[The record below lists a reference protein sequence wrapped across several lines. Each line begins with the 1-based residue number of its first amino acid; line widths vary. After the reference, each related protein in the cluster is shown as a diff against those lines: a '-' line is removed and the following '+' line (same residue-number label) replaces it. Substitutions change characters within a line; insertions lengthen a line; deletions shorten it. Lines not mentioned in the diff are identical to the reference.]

1 VRLSAS
7 SFFVLAAA
15 LAAVSAS
22 AVGGCQSGPPPLA
35 VGGGDGSGAGAD
47 GGAGGGFV
55 DSGKQLWAGIEA
67 ELVTACGACH
77 DAGGIGDAPFLA
89 GPDRYKSV
97 LTWPGVVVV
106 DPAESLFI
114 TYSVSGSGHNGT
126 NLDTVSGDLL
136 GRTKAWLAAEAA
148 SITTTPDDS
157 PHVEPFTPILGFN
170 AVYLTSIDPALN
182 GVAIT
187 FTAEELTPTT
197 LKLDGLTVHTTSMT
211 GVHLIH
217 PVFGVY
223 PKGAPAEAD
232 PVDSFAG
239 LDTYF
244 PESTSLSLG
253 SGTLILT
260 NWAPEAKL
268 GLAFETCAPWTEN
281 GGDGGG
287 GGGITGGCNDVTSF
301 DDNATPQLQQRCVS
315 CHGGS
320 NPQATAAVDMS
331 DLATDSAAACAQVKN
346 RVNLT
351 TPANSQ
357 VFIVTDPG
365 GNAAH
370 PFKFNGD
377 ANAFNDFRN
386 DLTVWIQ
393 AE

>member
-1 VRLSAS
+1 VRLSPS
-7 SFFVLAAA
+7 SFFAIVATLAAA
-15 LAAVSAS
+15 LGTAA
-22 AVGGCQSGPPPLA
+22 GGCQSGPPPL
-35 VGGGDGSGAGAD
+35 VLDGGNGSGASSTGGSG
-47 GGAGGGFV
+47 GGAFV
-55 DSGKQLWAGIEA
+55 DSGKELWAGIEA
-67 ELVTACGACH
+67 EMVSACGTCH

-106 DPAESLFI
+106 DPTQSLFV
-114 TYSVSGSGHNGT
+114 TYAVSGSGHNGT
-126 NLDTVSGDLL
+126 NLDTVANDLL
-136 GRTKAWLAAEAA
+136 GRTKAWLAAEAS
-148 SITTTPDDS
+148 SITTVPDDS

-170 AVYLTSIDPALN
+170 AVYLTPIDPALT

-187 FTAEELTPTT
+187 FTAEELTPST

-211 GVHLIH
+211 GVHLVH

-244 PESTSLSLG
+244 PESSSQSLG
-253 SGTLILT
+253 TGTLILT

-268 GLAFETCAPWTEN
+268 GLGFETCSPWTEN

-287 GGGITGGCNDVTSF
+287 GGGITGGCNDVTAF
-301 DDNATPQLQQRCVS
+301 EDNAAPQLQQRCVS
-315 CHGGS
+315 CHGG
-320 NPQATAAVDMS
+320 NNAQATAAVDMS

-351 TPANSQ
+351 TPNSSQ

-370 PFKFNGD
+370 PTSPG
-377 ANAFNDFRN
+377 RR
-386 DLTVWIQ
+386 
-393 AE
+393 